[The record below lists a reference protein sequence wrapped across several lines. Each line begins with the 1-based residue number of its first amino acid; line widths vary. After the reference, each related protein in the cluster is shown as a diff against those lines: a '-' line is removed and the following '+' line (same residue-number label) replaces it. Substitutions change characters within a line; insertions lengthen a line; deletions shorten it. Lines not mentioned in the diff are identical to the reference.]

1 MQLDCPACGKEL
13 QQLRRGDVKYW
24 RCNCAGHLIAISS
37 LRRMLPD
44 GMWGAV
50 WPTLRAAVRKGTRG
64 CPGCGRWME
73 TTEAADSFAGRPV
86 DVCDSCRMIWFDP
99 GELEGTPLRKVPPE
113 RPLEQRQAIGRAMA
127 AAMQLEYDA
136 RTDST
141 VAPILSLLEE
151 LAKRGARL

>member
-37 LRRMLPD
+37 LRRI
-44 GMWGAV
+44 
-50 WPTLRAAVRKGTRG
+50 
-64 CPGCGRWME
+64 
-73 TTEAADSFAGRPV
+73 ADSFAGRPV

-136 RTDST
+136 RTDSI